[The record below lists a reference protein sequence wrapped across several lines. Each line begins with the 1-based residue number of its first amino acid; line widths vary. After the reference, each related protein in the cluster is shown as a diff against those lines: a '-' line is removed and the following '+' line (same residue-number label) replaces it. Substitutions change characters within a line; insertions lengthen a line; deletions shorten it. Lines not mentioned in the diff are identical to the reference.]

1 LLVFARM
8 TFNKILSIVSIKIL
22 KYNHKLIKNQKNI
35 QMIIKILLTIHSIDG
50 IMLSDE
56 EVEGEVKVEL
66 KTSYQ
71 FISLIRG

>member
-1 LLVFARM
+1 M

>member
-1 LLVFARM
+1 MLVFARM